1 MHFFFFLMIRRPPD
15 STRTDTLFP
24 TTTLHRLSGYSMT
37 EPQGGSD
44 PTAFVTR
51 AVEDGDSWIISGQKW
66 FSSHAR
72 FSSFFIVMAVTDP
85 DADRHHRASMFVV
98 PADIPGIEIIR
109 NVGVYGHDEIEGT
122 HAYVN
127 YTDVRIPTDHLLDNR
142 GAGFA
147 GAQTRLGGG
156 RIHH

>member
-24 TTTLHRLSGYSMT
+24 TTTLHRLSCYSMT

-51 AVEDGDSWIISGQKW
+51 AVEDGDSWVISGQKW

-98 PADIPGIEIIR
+98 RSEKHTSELQSLMRISYAVFCLKKTIKTTKDI
-109 NVGVYGHDEIEGT
+109 T
-122 HAYVN
+122 
-127 YTDVRIPTDHLLDNR
+127 
-142 GAGFA
+142 
-147 GAQTRLGGG
+147 
-156 RIHH
+156 